1 MAGRVAGKLAL
12 VTGAA
17 QGLGAAQAQMLA
29 RQGARV
35 LCTDINEA
43 GAQAVAAAIDG
54 ECGAGTGFAF
64 KLDVTQP
71 EQWDAAIEEARD
83 TLGGLSI
90 LVNNAGVGV
99 RGNIE
104 TCTYEE
110 WKRGF
115 AINVDSV
122 FLGCQKAL
130 GLMKDHQPGSIV
142 NISSIAGLIASDTM
156 PGYNAS
162 KAAVWMLSKSVALYC
177 AKMGWN
183 IRCNSC
189 APDLHRH
196 PDPRWDGAVQRQ
208 GKERHHGQTGAPD
221 PLEASRRARRY
232 RERGALTRERRKQ
245 VHDRGGAQA
254 RRRHFGHVTL
264 RLAQAERD
272 VKREPLSRPPQ
283 SAISPIAR

>member
-17 QGLGAAQAQMLA
+17 QGLGAAQARMLA
-29 RQGARV
+29 REGARV
-35 LCTDINEA
+35 LCTDINAA
-43 GAQAVAAAIDG
+43 GAAAVAEAIDT
-54 ECGAGTGFAF
+54 ECGAGTGFACA
-64 KLDVTQP
+64 LDVTSP
-71 EQWDAAIEEARD
+71 EQWDAAIAEAKD
-83 TLGGLSI
+83 KLGGLSI

-130 GLMKDHQPGSIV
+130 PLMKDNQPGSIV

-162 KAAVWMLSKSVALYC
+162 KAAVWMLSKSIALYC

-183 IRCNSC
+183 IRCNSV
-189 APDLHRH
+189 H
-196 PDPRWDGAVQRQ
+196 PTFIDTPILDGMVAAS
-208 GKERHHGQTGAPD
+208 GKEKAIVMDKLARQIPLKRVGEPDDIALGVLYLASDESKFMTGAELKLD
-221 PLEASRRARRY
+221 
-232 RERGALTRERRKQ
+232 
-245 VHDRGGAQA
+245 GGI
-254 RRRHFGHVTL
+254 
-264 RLAQAERD
+264 
-272 VKREPLSRPPQ
+272 
-283 SAISPIAR
+283 SAM